1 MDLDKNQN
9 LANQDFIDSASLKDV
24 PATPDQSTPQALSL
38 FAEGICRILSHW
50 DSLIQTATVRYR
62 RLIFQ
67 RGEFLTQRRRKLMS
81 EEFKQI
87 ADDIFIWF
95 SQSKDQREVK
105 SLEDLIQQIVISKY
119 SCCMD
124 DGSIFLVSSK
134 LEMLHQKLMQGD
146 LESIEELRKSTSWIG
161 QDTFDW
167 LEKKERRFRHL
178 FQRKNPDDPKIVTKQ
193 PNKSSIVKDMKK
205 TRIRRHHP
213 KRLQLLLSSL
223 HILD

>member
-1 MDLDKNQN
+1 MDLDQNQN

-24 PATPDQSTPQALSL
+24 PATPDQLTPQAQSL

-134 LEMLHQKLMQGD
+134 LEMLHQDLMQGN
-146 LESIEELRKSTSWIG
+146 LESFEELRKSTSWIG
-161 QDTFDW
+161 QDTLTFDW
-167 LEKKERRFRHL
+167 MEKQPQRFRRL
-178 FQRKNPDDPKIVTKQ
+178 FQRKRPDERKIITKQ
-193 PNKSSIVKDMKK
+193 PNKSSTGKDMKK
-205 TRIRRHHP
+205 KRGRR
-213 KRLQLLLSSL
+213 RYREFY
-223 HILD
+223 